1 MRRLAL
7 LFVMAALLLGAPQ
20 QARAQLGSVTL
31 TEVGVEAEFG
41 VGVTFR
47 ARAQSPIPI
56 LGGSLYFRDDFE
68 QITRVQPLQLEPDGL
83 AWSRYDVTQNVL
95 RPFTTLTYW
104 FEFTLQDGQVARSAD
119 YQARYLDDRFPWQ
132 EASNGL
138 LRMHWYEGDPAFGA
152 ALLDAASRGM
162 NQAATLVS
170 SANLAPVDVYVYAT
184 APDLQGALYLGGETW
199 TGGHANPKLNA
210 VMAVVAPGPTQGIE
224 METLLPHEL
233 AHVLLYRSVGEGYTR
248 LPIWLNEGIASL
260 AELYPNPDYALALET
275 ASQQGTL
282 LPMADLCASF
292 PPDAASAF
300 LAYAQSQ
307 AFVRYLRDT
316 YGSTALF
323 ALTSAYADGLGCNE
337 GAVRT
342 LGVPLAQLETR
353 WRESA
358 LGENVAGV
366 FLRSMLPYLA
376 LLGLLLGLPLIGVLQ
391 RRPKNE
397 SGS

>member
-20 QARAQLGSVTL
+20 QARAQSGSVTL

-47 ARAQSPIPI
+47 ARVQSPV
-56 LGGSLYFRDDFE
+56 LGGSLYFRDDFDG
-68 QITRVQPLQLEPDGL
+68 ITRVQPLQLEPDGL

-104 FEFTLQDGQVARSAD
+104 FEFTLQGGQTARSAE
-119 YQARYLDDRFPWQ
+119 YQARYLDNRFPWQ

-138 LRMHWYEGDPAFGA
+138 LRVHWYEGDPAFGA

-184 APDLQGALYLGGETW
+184 APDLQGALFLGGETW
-199 TGGHANPKLNA
+199 TGGHANPKLNV

-233 AHVLLYRSVGEGYTR
+233 AHVLLYRSVGEGYAR
-248 LPIWLNEGIASL
+248 LPVWLGEGVASL

-275 ASQQGTL
+275 ASREGRL
-282 LPMADLCASF
+282 LPMEDLCASF

-307 AFVRYLRDT
+307 SFVRYLRDT
-316 YGSTALF
+316 YGSPALF
-323 ALTSAYADGLGCNE
+323 ALTAAYADGLGCNQ
-337 GAVRT
+337 GAVRA
-342 LGVPLAQLETR
+342 LGVPLAQLEAR
-353 WRESA
+353 WRETA
-358 LGENVAGV
+358 LGENAAGV
-366 FLRSMLPYLA
+366 FLRNMLPYLA
-376 LLGLLLGLPLIGVLQ
+376 LLGLLLFLPLIGVLQ

-397 SGS
+397 SGN